1 MDKTGFE
8 VLELFALCLI
18 AVLVLLGNVLVILAF
33 LLGPRS
39 IRTYTN
45 YFVVNLAVSDLGVG
59 CISLPFWIVNR
70 AGKNRFQLLGKEF
83 LLFLCFNFINT
94 YVVIRVFE
102 ENQGSLQSW
111 RYNKQY
117 INIYTCK
124 YIYIYIY
131 I

>member
-1 MDKTGFE
+1 MEKTVFE

-70 AGKNRFQLLGKEF
+70 AGKNRFQLLRNEF
-83 LLFLCFNFINT
+83 LLPRCC
-94 YVVIRVFE
+94 YY
-102 ENQGSLQSW
+102 SS
-111 RYNKQY
+111 
-117 INIYTCK
+117 
-124 YIYIYIY
+124 
-131 I
+131 